1 MSKTRKRVLILVA
14 VVMSSWWLVLAP
26 QLQAQQSID
35 VRIER
40 WLSIQ
45 EMVGDV
51 QYLSPRGSRAAASGD
66 RLTAVGDGVRTGNDA
81 SSTLI
86 LDTGVGTITMQNNTE
101 LEVRGLEFADDNGYI
116 TRLYVSQGGVSLNL
130 RRFTH
135 EGSELE
141 IQTPSGVSGVRGT
154 EFGVLVDPDDQRM
167 GIATETGEV
176 YAAAQAETVT
186 VPGGFQTLIRPGE
199 PPLEPT
205 PIPDVPEF
213 DSQVE
218 IVVRNSLRYLL
229 LRGRIDPINQV
240 YVEDELQTVNEAG
253 EFEYEVPARYGVGI
267 QVRVVTPLGNEAVYD
282 VPLL

>member
-1 MSKTRKRVLILVA
+1 MSKAKKRVFILVA
-14 VVMSSWWLVLAP
+14 IVVSSLLAIGVP

-35 VRIER
+35 VRVER

-45 EMVGDV
+45 EMAGDV
-51 QYLSPRGSRAAASGD
+51 RYLSLRGNRSAEIGD
-66 RLTAVGDGVRTGNDA
+66 RLTAIGDGVRTGNNA
-81 SSTLI
+81 SSTLV

-101 LEVRGLEFADDNGYI
+101 LEVRGLDFADDNGYI

-154 EFGVLVDPDDQRM
+154 EFGVLVDPDDQRV

-176 YAAAQAETVT
+176 YAEAQAEMVT

-213 DSQVE
+213 DYQVD
-218 IVVRNSLRYLL
+218 IIVRNSLRYLL
-229 LRGRIDPINQV
+229 LRGQIDPINQV
-240 YVEDELQTVNEAG
+240 YVGEELQTVNESG